1 MTEMFIKEMEN
12 IDVYDVTDYTLLSR
26 PRTDKRGGG
35 VGMFIAN
42 RLNFKKRLKKNYLR
56 IIHMNHYL

>member
-12 IDVYDVTDYTLLSR
+12 IDVYDVTHYTLLSR

-42 RLNFKKRLKKNYLR
+42 RLNFKKK
-56 IIHMNHYL
+56 ITFFI